1 MKKCTVCGMNVN
13 KLDYG
18 RLKVKAITKM
28 QVLGESVKN
37 KNTTLDLILCNKCRA
52 EVINDI
58 MARVMNAKNESGCNG
73 KCAECDGARI

>member
-18 RLKVKAITKM
+18 RLKVKAITNI
-28 QVLGESVKN
+28 QILGETVKN

-52 EVINDI
+52 EIINNI
-58 MARVMNAKNESGCNG
+58 MAQVMDAKKEAGCTG
-73 KCAECDGARI
+73 DCAACDGARI